1 MPKRPVTVVIALAVL
16 TLATSCSA
24 IRSGAVRD
32 LIQKEGATIDRAQTN
47 IALFEKQTGERM
59 GYLKKAIEELNAEA
73 KSLQQVEALHHVV
86 FSSYRNI
93 EKKSGQD
100 AHSTTYLLGT
110 LYLAQ
115 YEGLQKRVNDQFH
128 EDFCAIQEVAAQLGD
143 SWKSLAT
150 LHQQLRR
157 YAGQSVFASVDP
169 QLVAALAEQAPGSS
183 DHIARVLQTS
193 RSVNDALDEALNFS
207 FLRGRTLEST
217 RSLTMDLVELL
228 ERVKKD

>member
-1 MPKRPVTVVIALAVL
+1 MPKRPVTIVSTLAVL
-16 TLATSCSA
+16 ALATGCSA
-24 IRSGAVRD
+24 IHSGAVRD
-32 LIQKEGATIDRAQTN
+32 LIHKEGATIDRAQTN
-47 IALFEKQTGERM
+47 IALFEKQTDERID
-59 GYLKKAIEELNAEA
+59 YLKKAIEELNKAGKEIQ
-73 KSLQQVEALHHVV
+73 KVEALHHVV
-86 FSSYRNI
+86 FSSYQNI
-93 EKKSGQD
+93 EKKRGQD
-100 AHSTTYLLGT
+100 AHSATYLLGT

-128 EDFCAIQEVAAQLGD
+128 EDFCALQEVAAGLGD
-143 SWKSLAT
+143 SWKALAT

-157 YAGQSVFASVDP
+157 YADQSVFASVDP
-169 QLVAALAEQAPGSS
+169 QLIAALAEQAPGSS